1 MSYDFMLLHREP
13 GQSWDEVLDALEQ
26 LVMDG
31 ADRPLSP
38 AARVRLERMA
48 DRLQA
53 HDPELERFTSEHCI
67 DLDRPDDSGIQVS
80 LFEHELAVTVP
91 YWHMG
96 QAARTVM
103 QIVWSYLAI
112 LEQETGWETYDPQ
125 LGRTLDRMRDLDD
138 VTGSHADMS
147 ARLPG
152 LVRGDGFSA
161 S

>member
-1 MSYDFMLLHREP
+1 MSYDFILLHREP
-13 GQSWDEVLDALEQ
+13 GQSWDEVLEANEQ
-26 LVMDG
+26 LATDG
-31 ADRPLSP
+31 AHRPLSSST
-38 AARVRLERMA
+38 RVRLEGIA

-67 DLDRPDDSGIQVS
+67 ELDRPDDSGILVS
-80 LFEHELAVTVP
+80 LFEDELAVTVP

-103 QIVWSYLAI
+103 QVVWSYLAI
-112 LEQETGWETYDPQ
+112 VEQERGWETYDPQ

-138 VTGSHADMS
+138 VTGGHADMS